1 MTAVKNI
8 SIGILLA
15 AGVVAGIAP
24 LAVAQ
29 PMAPTAIA
37 NAAGNLSAEQANLR
51 FQQGEALERRR
62 DWRGALEAYLEAGES
77 GHGQAQ
83 KKLGDLYSTGNPAVE
98 RDYENALRWY
108 HKAREQG
115 VEIPKPL
122 SYPGMPILGTR
133 K

>member
-8 SIGILLA
+8 SIGLLLA

-62 DWRGALEAYLEAGES
+62 DWHGALEAYLEAGES
-77 GHGQAQ
+77 GHGLAQ